1 MLAIEKCAFNPCI
14 THCDRDHHHP
24 PLRHLHPYHHCIFIV
39 SAYRGVW
46 CSVCGACCYWLS
58 ASRLTVPGVELTSV
72 WISMQSSPLKLSH
85 HILYTTIIFGIIIFI
100 VEITTFTNIQSPF
113 DSFVDFVS
121 VLVNVVIFITH
132 MESGGAQTSRGP
144 LDTYHIPLWVF
155 WWLKVLGLVQADL
168 NKGTSIESNDIV
180 KVQEFDKVKEFSI
193 MAAGEMCIFFLCVL
207 FQHIKPIPP
216 YQQYHPNEPNHKRI
230 WIFSGGSCES
240 LFPCLLSM
248 GIAARCESL
257 SSSF

>member
-1 MLAIEKCAFNPCI
+1 MLTIEQCAFNPCI
-14 THCDRDHHHP
+14 THCDCNHHHP
-24 PLRHLHPYHHCIFIV
+24 PPSHLHPYHHCILIV

-180 KVQEFDKVKEFSI
+180 KVQEFCRVKELSI
-193 MAAGEMCIFFLCVL
+193 MKRIWFFGGGEMCIFVPLCL
-207 FQHIKPIPP
+207 ISA
-216 YQQYHPNEPNHKRI
+216 Y
-230 WIFSGGSCES
+230 
-240 LFPCLLSM
+240 
-248 GIAARCESL
+248 
-257 SSSF
+257 